1 MPLVDHLAELRRRII
16 VSVIAVG
23 VGGIIAFVFYSP
35 ILDFLIGPYEEIT
48 GKERLVITD
57 PLEGFTTRLKIA
69 GFGGLALASPIVLWE
84 LWRFITPG
92 LHKKEKRYA
101 IPFIVSSI
109 LLFVLGGFVAL
120 YTFESA
126 LRFLVGVGGPELT
139 PLFSA
144 SKFLSL
150 IILMIIAFGIAFEF
164 PVLLVCLELA
174 GVLTSATLRKWRRP
188 ALVVIVAVAA
198 VITPSQDPY
207 SLFAMVV
214 PMYIFYEGAILI
226 GRLLKK

>member
-1 MPLVDHLAELRRRII
+1 MAAW
-16 VSVIAVG
+16 SG
-23 VGGIIAFVFYSP
+23 AF
-35 ILDFLIGPYEEIT
+35 
-48 GKERLVITD
+48 
-57 PLEGFTTRLKIA
+57 
-69 GFGGLALASPIVLWE
+69 LASPVVLWQ

-92 LHKKEKRYA
+92 LHKNEKRYA
-101 IPFIVSSI
+101 IPFIISSI
-109 LLFVLGGFVAL
+109 LLFTLGGSVAL

-126 LRFLVGVGGPELT
+126 LRFLVGIGGDNLT

-164 PVLLVCLELA
+164 PVLLVCLQLA
-174 GVLTSATLRKWRRP
+174 GVVTSATLRKWRRP

>member
-23 VGGIIAFVFYSP
+23 VGGIIAFALYSR
-35 ILDFLIGPYEEIT
+35 ILDFLIGPYEDIT
-48 GKERLVITD
+48 GKDQLVITD

-101 IPFIVSSI
+101 IPFILASI
-109 LLFVLGGFVAL
+109 VLFALGAAL
-120 YTFESA
+120 ALKTFPNA
-126 LRFLVGVGGPELT
+126 LRFLLAVGGENLDPFFT
-139 PLFSA
+139 PTKYLN
-144 SKFLSL
+144 L
-150 IILMIIAFGIAFEF
+150 IVLMMAAFGIAFEF
-164 PVLLVCLELA
+164 PVVLVFLQLA
-174 GVLTSATLRKWRRP
+174 GVLSSRRLRRWRRP
-188 ALVVIVAVAA
+188 AVVLVVAVAA

-207 SLFAMVV
+207 SLFTMAV
-214 PMYIFYEGAILI
+214 PMYLFYEGSILI
-226 GRLLKK
+226 GRLMKK